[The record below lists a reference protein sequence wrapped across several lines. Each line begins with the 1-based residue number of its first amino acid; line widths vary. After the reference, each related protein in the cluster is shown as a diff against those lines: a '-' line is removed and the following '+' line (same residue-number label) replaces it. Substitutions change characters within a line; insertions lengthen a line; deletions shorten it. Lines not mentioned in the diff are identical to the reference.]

1 MKKMNSKQIT
11 LVTGTSLIIVA
22 IIFGALIFSK
32 LKTGEVA
39 NDNLSSEVQDNTP
52 VVEEIEVSEEVMP
65 LVEVPKIQDT
75 ESEVIKD
82 NEEVVSIDEPLP
94 EPPEKPELEAPES
107 KPETT
112 DDLED
117 MDNVPEYNEEDLVV
131 ETEEVVVVN
140 EPQETTETEPIVEDE
155 GESNLVPPSEN
166 PFANPANAVNAEE
179 IDGSELSDY
188 VPGTGDK
195 FWLKLNFW
203 DSLLEYGDC
212 LFLEEW
218 KWWKSIKI
226 Y

>member
-22 IIFGALIFSK
+22 VIFGALIFSK
-32 LKTGEVA
+32 LNTGEVA
-39 NDNLSSEVQDNTP
+39 KDNLLSENQDNIP
-52 VVEEIEVSEEVMP
+52 VVEEIEVSEEVKP

-75 ESEVIKD
+75 ETELPKD
-82 NEEVVSIDEPLP
+82 NEEVVSIDELLP
-94 EPPEKPELEAPES
+94 EPPEKPELEAPEG

-140 EPQETTETEPIVEDE
+140 EPQESTEPEPIVEDE

-195 FWLKLNFW
+195 F
-203 DSLLEYGDC
+203 
-212 LFLEEW
+212 
-218 KWWKSIKI
+218 
-226 Y
+226 

>member
-195 FWLKLNFW
+195 F
-203 DSLLEYGDC
+203 
-212 LFLEEW
+212 
-218 KWWKSIKI
+218 
-226 Y
+226 

>member
-1 MKKMNSKQIT
+1 MKKMTSKQIT

-22 IIFGALIFSK
+22 VIVGALIFSK
-32 LKTGEVA
+32 LNTGEVSK
-39 NDNLSSEVQDNTP
+39 DNVLSENQDNIP
-52 VVEEIEVSEEVMP
+52 VVEEIEVSEEVKP
-65 LVEVPKIQDT
+65 VVEVPKIQDT
-75 ESEVIKD
+75 ETELPKD
-82 NEEVVSIDEPLP
+82 NEEVVSIDELLP
-94 EPPEKPELEAPES
+94 EPPEKPELEAPEG

-195 FWLKLNFW
+195 F
-203 DSLLEYGDC
+203 
-212 LFLEEW
+212 
-218 KWWKSIKI
+218 
-226 Y
+226 

>member
-1 MKKMNSKQIT
+1 MKKMSSKQVT
-11 LVTGTSLIIVA
+11 LITGTSLIIVA
-22 IIFGALIFSK
+22 VIFGALIFSK
-32 LKTGEVA
+32 LNTREVTK
-39 NDNLSSEVQDNTP
+39 DNLASDNQDNMP

-65 LVEVPKIQDT
+65 HVEVPKIQDT
-75 ESEVIKD
+75 ETVEIKD

-94 EPPEKPELEAPES
+94 EPPEKPELDAPED

-140 EPQETTETEPIVEDE
+140 EPQELTEPEPIVEDE

-166 PFANPANAVNAEE
+166 PFANPANAVNVDE

-195 FWLKLNFW
+195 F
-203 DSLLEYGDC
+203 
-212 LFLEEW
+212 
-218 KWWKSIKI
+218 
-226 Y
+226 